1 MAQPIERLSAPRRR
15 ARAVPGQSHGR
26 GTYLLMKRA
35 YELTFIVRLDGTDE
49 TTINNTVDQ
58 VRAWVEAEEL
68 GQVTKIDRMGR
79 RKMAYEIDKQRD
91 GFYVMFNANIEP
103 KALLEIERNLNLS
116 PYVLRYL
123 FVRIDE

>member
-1 MAQPIERLSAPRRR
+1 
-15 ARAVPGQSHGR
+15 
-26 GTYLLMKRA
+26 MKRA

-49 TTINNTVDQ
+49 ATINNTVDQ

-91 GFYVMFNANIEP
+91 GFYVLFNANIEP
-103 KALLEIERNLNLS
+103 KALLEIERNLNLA
-116 PYVLRYL
+116 PNVLRYL

>member
-1 MAQPIERLSAPRRR
+1 MAQPIERLSALRRR
-15 ARAVPGQSHGR
+15 ARATTGQSQGR
-26 GTYLLMKRA
+26 GIYLLMKRA

-49 TTINNTVDQ
+49 ATINNTVDQ
-58 VRAWVEAEEL
+58 VRAWVEADEL

-91 GFYVMFNANIEP
+91 GFYVLFNANIEP
-103 KALLEIERNLNLS
+103 KALLEIERNLNLA

-123 FVRIDE
+123 FVRTDE

>member
-1 MAQPIERLSAPRRR
+1 LKDFPLRAGAP
-15 ARAVPGQSHGR
+15 APHR
-26 GTYLLMKRA
+26 GNPREGDNDLLMKRA

-58 VRAWVEAEEL
+58 VRAWVEADEL

-116 PYVLRYL
+116 PFVLRYL
-123 FVRIDE
+123 FVRLDE